1 MKTIRKMFIFVF
13 MMIGLISNFNL
24 LDVNAKTAPST
35 ITLKSKS
42 SMYYFSESK
51 GTDYISGYNF
61 YRKELTDG
69 TLAYCV
75 SNISTSVPGGKTLS
89 SVGAITDNGLDY
101 IIKNGYPNKSI
112 TGDAKKDYYITQAAI
127 WKYFDETRGSRN
139 WGNTSFTSSSTGMKA
154 EVYKLVQA
162 AKVAKNSNTYEK
174 PSITVNVSSNN
185 LTLSSDGNYFV
196 SQEVKVEL
204 KNTKGTYTVNL
215 TSAPSGTLVRSTT
228 GDEKTTFSN
237 GESFV
242 IYVPASSISNGS
254 SGSVKL
260 TVSAEGVTYKTYSY
274 TTGNSRYQ
282 DVAPSE
288 IYEEVTETISE
299 EITFTYEKESTKVKI
314 SKQDITT
321 KEELPGATLVV
332 KDKDGNVVEEWVSTT
347 TPHYI
352 ENLEPGDYTLIET
365 IAPDGYILS
374 TETIKFTVKDDGS
387 VTSVVMYNTKDT
399 TDTKVKISKQDIAT
413 KEELPGATLV
423 VKDKDGNVVEEW
435 VSTTTPHYIEGLEP
449 GEYTLTETIAPDG
462 YVLSTETIKFTV
474 KDDGSVTSVVMYNT
488 KDTTDT
494 KVKISKQDI
503 ATKEELPGATLVVKD
518 KDGNVVEEW
527 VSTTTPHYIEGLE
540 PGEYTLTET
549 IAPDGYVLS
558 TETIKFTVK
567 DDGSVTSVVMYNTKY
582 TEVPITDLNISS
594 STIIIASIL
603 IVLGTGLVVYYAK
616 FSK

>member
-112 TGDAKKDYYITQAAI
+112 TGDAKKDYYITQSAI

-162 AKVAKNSNTYEK
+162 AKTAKNSTTYEK

-352 ENLEPGDYTLIET
+352 ENLEPGEYTLI
-365 IAPDGYILS
+365 
-374 TETIKFTVKDDGS
+374 
-387 VTSVVMYNTKDT
+387 
-399 TDTKVKISKQDIAT
+399 
-413 KEELPGATLV
+413 
-423 VKDKDGNVVEEW
+423 
-435 VSTTTPHYIEGLEP
+435 
-449 GEYTLTETIAPDG
+449 ETIAPDG

-503 ATKEELPGATLVVKD
+503 TTKEELPGATLVVKD

-527 VSTTTPHYIEGLE
+527 VSTTTPHYIENLE
-540 PGEYTLTET
+540 PGEYTLIET

>member
-112 TGDAKKDYYITQAAI
+112 TGDAKKDYYITQSAI

-139 WGNTSFTSSSTGMKA
+139 WGNTSFTSSSTGMKG

-162 AKVAKNSNTYEK
+162 AKVAKNSNTYDE
-174 PSITVNVSSNN
+174 PSITISVSSNN

-196 SQEVKVEL
+196 SKEVKVEL

-215 TSAPSGTLVRSTT
+215 TSAPSGTLVKSTNGT
-228 GDEKTTFSN
+228 QKTTFSS

-260 TVSAEGVTYKTYSY
+260 TVSAVGVTYRTYSY
-274 TTGNSRYQ
+274 TTGNSKYQ

-288 IYEEVTETISE
+288 IYEEITKTITKD
-299 EITFTYEKESTKVKI
+299 ITFKFEKES
-314 SKQDITT
+314 
-321 KEELPGATLVV
+321 
-332 KDKDGNVVEEWVSTT
+332 
-347 TPHYI
+347 
-352 ENLEPGDYTLIET
+352 
-365 IAPDGYILS
+365 
-374 TETIKFTVKDDGS
+374 
-387 VTSVVMYNTKDT
+387 
-399 TDTKVKISKQDIAT
+399 TKVKISKQDIAT

-423 VKDKDGNVVEEW
+423 VKDKNGNVVEEW
-435 VSTTTPHYIEGLEP
+435 VSTTTPHYIENLEP
-449 GEYTLTETIAPDG
+449 GEYTLIETIAPDG

-518 KDGNVVEEW
+518 KDGNIVEEW

-549 IAPDGYVLS
+549 IAPDGYILS

>member
-112 TGDAKKDYYITQAAI
+112 TGDAKKDYYITQSAI

-139 WGNTSFTSSSTGMKA
+139 WGNTSFTSSSTGMKG

-162 AKVAKNSNTYEK
+162 AKVAKNSNTYDE
-174 PSITVNVSSNN
+174 PSITISVSSNN

-196 SQEVKVEL
+196 SKEVKVEL

-260 TVSAEGVTYKTYSY
+260 TVSAEGVTYRTYSY

-365 IAPDGYILS
+365 IAPDGYVLS

-423 VKDKDGNVVEEW
+423 VKDKDGNIVEEW
-435 VSTTTPHYIEGLEP
+435 VSTTTPHYIENLEP
-449 GEYTLTETIAPDG
+449 GEYTLIETIAPDG

-549 IAPDGYVLS
+549 IAPDGYILS